1 MHRQKNFGHGA
12 ICKVPGQKKQSSRA
26 LEDLMHLA
34 ATRRNYH
41 DLPPACDIMQEHFA
55 HFKQMSVLFQKK
67 IVGIVVFLAVRDE
80 KHPKS

>member
-1 MHRQKNFGHGA
+1 MQGA
-12 ICKVPGQKKQSSRA
+12 GPKKAELQGSGRSHA
-26 LEDLMHLA
+26 LA